1 MEKRDIDLIVSQL
14 RNIILG
20 RPITDE
26 MRCKSEELEELQ
38 EGLDYLKASL
48 VDTELFFLEISKGNL
63 DALTPT
69 RVNGM
74 NGSLKELQASLKHL
88 SWQADQVAKGDYS
101 QAVSFLGDFSESF
114 NTMVKQLAERENQL
128 KQQSNMLADSVE
140 MFKSVMN
147 GLQAWMFVLDSE
159 TKELVFMNEAAKSVI
174 DIDVAKN
181 KYKNLYGY
189 IKNYEYD
196 HSKTNYICHD
206 DDYVFQIKSYF
217 IRWNNQ
223 FANVHYIV
231 DITEQSKQDE
241 YMKMI
246 AYKDVL
252 TNLYN
257 RRYVTESL
265 ERRLENKETIS
276 LCLLDLDGL
285 KYANDNFGHAAGDNY
300 LKAVTNV
307 LKKEFSGD
315 IIARIGGD
323 EFAIISKMPALELT
337 SRIDRARDRLI
348 AKSTEYPMC
357 FSYGIVYVK
366 SNFESYTCKSI
377 LVEADEKMYIH
388 KKENKKVRD

>member
-1 MEKRDIDLIVSQL
+1 MDKGEIDLLVSQL

-26 MRCKSEELEELQ
+26 MRCKSEELQELQ
-38 EGLDYLKASL
+38 EGFDYLKASL
-48 VDTELFFLEISKGNL
+48 GDTEHFFLEISKGNL

-69 RVNGM
+69 RINGM

-88 SWQADQVAKGDYS
+88 TWQADQVAKGDYNQS
-101 QAVSFLGDFSESF
+101 VSFLGDFSESF
-114 NTMVKQLAERENQL
+114 NTMVAQLSERERQL
-128 KQQSNMLADSVE
+128 RQQSNMLADSLE
-140 MFKSVMN
+140 MFKSVMD
-147 GLQAWMFVLDSE
+147 GLAAWMLVLDSE
-159 TKELVFMNEAAKSVI
+159 TKELVFMNEAAKTELNLEI
-174 DIDVAKN
+174 AKT
-181 KYKNLYGY
+181 KYKKLYEY

-196 HSKTNYICHD
+196 HSKTDYICND
-206 DDYVFQIKSYF
+206 EDLVFQIKSYF

-231 DITEQSKQDE
+231 DITEQSKQEE

-265 ERRLENKETIS
+265 QSRLESKVTIS

-285 KYANDNFGHAAGDNY
+285 KYANDQFGHAAGDNY
-300 LKAVTNV
+300 LKAVASA
-307 LKKEFSGD
+307 LKKEFPD
-315 IIARIGGD
+315 EIVARIGGD
-323 EFAIISKMPALELT
+323 EYGILSKMPALELT
-337 SRIDRARDRLI
+337 SRIEKVRDKI
-348 AKSTEYPMC
+348 IGKSKDYPMS
-357 FSYGIVYVK
+357 FSYGIVYIK
-366 SNFESYTCKSI
+366 SNFENHSCKSI

-388 KKENKKVRD
+388 KKENKKGRS